1 MLFMQTE
8 VFFFFLYLSSVF
20 KHQRDTTC
28 TALKSIK
35 TGCFFI
41 NDGEDKGKNFSQVFA
56 LYHVKFMAYQQILK
70 TNTMI
75 PQSESFNLPSTKPSA
90 SNQKLL

>member
-8 VFFFFLYLSSVF
+8 VFFFLYLSSVF

-41 NDGEDKGKNFSQVFA
+41 NDGEDKGKNFPRVFA
-56 LYHVKFMAYQQILK
+56 LYHGKFMAYQQILK

-90 SNQKLL
+90 SNQILL

>member
-8 VFFFFLYLSSVF
+8 VVFFLYLSSVF

-35 TGCFFI
+35 TGCFF
-41 NDGEDKGKNFSQVFA
+41 NDGEDKGNNFPPV
-56 LYHVKFMAYQQILK
+56 LHY
-70 TNTMI
+70 TMVSLWHI
-75 PQSESFNLPSTKPSA
+75 NKS
-90 SNQKLL
+90 